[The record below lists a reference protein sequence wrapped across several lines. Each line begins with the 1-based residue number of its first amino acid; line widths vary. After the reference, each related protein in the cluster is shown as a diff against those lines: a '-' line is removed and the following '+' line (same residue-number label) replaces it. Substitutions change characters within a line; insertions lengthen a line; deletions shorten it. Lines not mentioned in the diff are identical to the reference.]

1 MWHDLVDDIRD
12 WCRGRH
18 WWARIP
24 VLALI
29 GWLMLRQC
37 QGGFYATPLNAINLG
52 IHEAGHLLL
61 GFAGQFI
68 GVAAGSGFQILAPL
82 IAGALFVRQRDW
94 FAVAFCLFWT
104 GVSTGEVGTYA
115 SDAVAQAMPL
125 VSIGGGDVIHDWAWL
140 LDTLGLLSWTDT
152 VAGCFYLVAVTCQI
166 VGLVSG
172 AWMTWQM
179 WKNRDHV
186 NPG

>member
-1 MWHDLVDDIRD
+1 MWRTLVVDIRD
-12 WCRGRH
+12 WAHGRQ

-29 GWLMLRQC
+29 VWLMMCQC
-37 QGGFYATPLNAINLG
+37 HGGFYATPLSGLNLG
-52 IHEAGHLLL
+52 IHEAGHLLM

-82 IAGALFVRQRDW
+82 VAGGLFVRQRDW

-115 SDAVAQAMPL
+115 SDAVEQVMPL
-125 VSIGGGDVIHDWAWL
+125 VSIGGRDVIHDWAWL
-140 LDTLGLLSWTDT
+140 LETMGLLEWTNT
-152 VAGCFYLVAVTCQI
+152 VAGCFYLVAVICQI
-166 VGLVSG
+166 AGFISG
-172 AWMTWQM
+172 AWITWLM
-179 WKNRDHV
+179 WKTRND
-186 NPG
+186 